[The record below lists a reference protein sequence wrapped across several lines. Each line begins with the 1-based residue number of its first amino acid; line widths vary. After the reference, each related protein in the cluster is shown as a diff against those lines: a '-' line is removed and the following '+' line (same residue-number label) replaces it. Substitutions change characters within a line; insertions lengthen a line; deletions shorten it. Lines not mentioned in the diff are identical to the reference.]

1 MYSHFLEVTTL
12 GFISSASYIPFNGF
26 LTEIGVNKDKQ
37 LSVWRQQFEPIITYF
52 VGGVKHG
59 LLQICLTSIDDVV
72 VLLYGIKCIS
82 KDMQCIELLKI

>member
-1 MYSHFLEVTTL
+1 MIFLEVITL
-12 GFISSASYIPFNGF
+12 GFISSASYNPFNDF

-37 LSVWRQQFEPIITYF
+37 QLSVWRQQFKTFITYF

-72 VLLYGIKCIS
+72 VLLYGIKCIQ
-82 KDMQCIELLKI
+82 KTCNA